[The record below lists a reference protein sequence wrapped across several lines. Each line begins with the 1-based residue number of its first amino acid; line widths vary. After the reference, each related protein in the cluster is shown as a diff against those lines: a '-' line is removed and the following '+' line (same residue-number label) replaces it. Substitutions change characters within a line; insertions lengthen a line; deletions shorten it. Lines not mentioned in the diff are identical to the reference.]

1 MKLTTAFIRDVMDS
15 YAREEITFSRMVEM
29 INEEANVT
37 DYRDRIFDSSLD
49 SIVERWTMLRNQH
62 LVMSKAKYITIEPST
77 LFSIIDKAVEDFEW
91 INNYIK
97 TDKAQ

>member
-15 YAREEITFSRMVEM
+15 YIREEITFSRMVEM
-29 INEEANVT
+29 INEKANVT
-37 DYRDRIFDSSLD
+37 DYRDRILDSSLD

>member
-97 TDKAQ
+97 TDEVQ